1 MSYYLHFHLL
11 LCPSQL
17 SSCCAVSIPTSVGA
31 LVVMDVHAR
40 DVVTRLVEK
49 KVDDESDFEW
59 QAQLRR
65 CVCVHV
71 RVWCLWVS
79 PDGW

>member
-1 MSYYLHFHLL
+1 MHLL
-11 LCPSQL
+11 H
-17 SSCCAVSIPTSVGA
+17 VHISVGA

-49 KVDDESDFEW
+49 KVESEFDFEW

-65 CVCVHV
+65 
-71 RVWCLWVS
+71 
-79 PDGW
+79 